1 MGELIHILA
10 TNEELVAAAVDLSER
25 RAQTYLSEERKQ
37 QISRQMAYIFF
48 ELECR
53 NEVVLLDPPEAVK
66 TS

>member
-53 NEVVLLDPPEAVK
+53 NEGVLLDPPEAVK